1 MAADFGPVTHDGTEF
16 FQAGGNRGVGA
27 ADDDFAVVE
36 ADVGKND
43 PGAEMRFVAEDG
55 ITHVVEVRNL
65 RGVEDDA
72 VFEFAG
78 VAEDGIVAHDDIF
91 ADVATGADLAAIA
104 DPSRAFDHGAL
115 FDRGA
120 VADVD
125 GIADKGAAD
134 LFAMDGRLEAELEI
148 GGDEREGF
156 PDIGH
161 LLKQGPVVGVLE
173 VEVIGG
179 RESHGRSDEWR
190 VTCGELFNRV
200 ASALNPQL

>member
-1 MAADFGPVTHDGTEF
+1 
-16 FQAGGNRGVGA
+16 
-27 ADDDFAVVE
+27 
-36 ADVGKND
+36 
-43 PGAEMRFVAEDG
+43 
-55 ITHVVEVRNL
+55 
-65 RGVEDDA
+65 
-72 VFEFAG
+72 
-78 VAEDGIVAHDDIF
+78 
-91 ADVATGADLAAIA
+91 
-104 DPSRAFDHGAL
+104 
-115 FDRGA
+115 
-120 VADVD
+120 
-125 GIADKGAAD
+125 
-134 LFAMDGRLEAELEI
+134 LEI